1 MSLDL
6 GTSSIRRL
14 AADDWSLALATLTR
28 AFQQYPMMV
37 DTAPDPARR
46 IAAAEVLYGAILHDC
61 FSQGEVWATPHCRA
75 IACWLPPE
83 RAYPGFWRQAWAG
96 MWRLAFWPGP
106 RGLLRLMAYDQVG
119 QALHHQF
126 AGDPHW
132 YLSVIGVDPGFQR
145 QGLAGQLLRP
155 ALERAQAA
163 GLPCYLETHDPVNVP
178 LYERFGF
185 RVCEE
190 RVVRGRPVRV
200 WGMRWVP
207 A

>member
-6 GTSSIRRL
+6 DTPSIRRL
-14 AADDWSLALATLTR
+14 STDAWSPALATLVR
-28 AFQQYPMMV
+28 AFEQYPMLV
-37 DTAPDPARR
+37 DAVPDPGGRVAT
-46 IAAAEVLYGAILHDC
+46 AEVLYGAILHDC
-61 FSQGEVWATPHCRA
+61 FRHGEVWATPHLRA

-83 RAYPGFWRQAWAG
+83 RAYPGFFRQAWAG
-96 MWRLAFWPGP
+96 MWQFAFWPGP
-106 RGLLRLMAYDQVG
+106 RGMFRLMAHDQVG
-119 QALHHQF
+119 QALHHQY

-132 YLSVIGVDPGFQR
+132 YLSTIGVDPDYRR

-155 ALERAQAA
+155 ALARAQAA

-190 RVVRGRPVRV
+190 RAVRGGPVHV
-200 WGMRWVP
+200 WGMRWEP